1 MSSQPEGVAG
11 IRIVAGADGPPAS
24 VTALARRA
32 RIAEALGRPLEGS
45 LGSCGDCNTYWMGV
59 VMAKYSIFIRPDLTP
74 VFWARMQAGDFI
86 SEAVASIETS
96 RRTGRRILTD
106 AGGVRPRRGR
116 DLKGRC
122 LTFAERED
130 IAVRRA
136 MGQSLRQI
144 GVAVGRSASTI
155 SRELRRN
162 NVPGAG
168 YRATTAHALAFERA
182 SRPKPAKLHVNLQLR
197 AKVERDL
204 RKKYSPEQIAGRLRR
219 AFPDREE
226 LRVSPET
233 IYQALYVQSRGGLKH
248 ELTRYLRTGR
258 ELRHPSRKTGQRK
271 NRIPDMINISK
282 RPAEAED
289 RAAPGHWEGDLII
302 EER

>member
-1 MSSQPEGVAG
+1 
-11 IRIVAGADGPPAS
+11 
-24 VTALARRA
+24 
-32 RIAEALGRPLEGS
+32 
-45 LGSCGDCNTYWMGV
+45 MGV
-59 VMAKYSIFIRPDLTP
+59 VMAKYLIFIRPDLTQ

-86 SEAVASIETS
+86 SEAVALIETS

-106 AGGVRPRRGR
+106 AGGIRPRRGR

-162 NVPGAG
+162 NVSGAG
-168 YRATTAHALAFERA
+168 YRATTATAHALAFERA

-204 RKKYSPEQIAGRLRR
+204 RKSGVVPKGSDLSIHSEEDLDWVAAELNDRPRKRL
-219 AFPDREE
+219 AFEKPIEMIE
-226 LRVSPET
+226 KLLLR
-233 IYQALYVQSRGGLKH
+233 
-248 ELTRYLRTGR
+248 
-258 ELRHPSRKTGQRK
+258 
-271 NRIPDMINISK
+271 
-282 RPAEAED
+282 
-289 RAAPGHWEGDLII
+289 
-302 EER
+302 